1 MRRCILPAR
10 LSFSRF
16 AFLPLLLASV
26 LALPARAQTVEGRAV
41 DRETLQPIP
50 NAAVVLV
57 DSAGD
62 AVATGRTAADG
73 RFRLTAPRPGDYRL
87 TASRIGYRTMLSA
100 AVSLAARQVVEVEAR
115 IAPQPI
121 ALDTTSVRVAGRAG
135 ISGRILEAES
145 DRPIAGATVTLRN
158 SRGLSVG
165 RAVTDETGG
174 FHLRVRD
181 PGAHELR
188 AERVGYRAASA
199 PQLTLVPDDTL
210 QVELRMSA
218 GAVVLAPLTVVAA
231 SRNLV
236 REQQLAAFDW
246 RRTHQPWGRYLG
258 PEEVRRINAFHAT
271 DVLQQVPFVQV
282 GGGQSKIVTLRAP
295 YGRGRCIPT
304 VYVDGHHVPAES
316 DMSVNEFVSGST
328 VSAVEV
334 YDRPALSPAEF
345 APRGKKMDCG
355 VIVIW
360 TRPPGEPRR

>member
-1 MRRCILPAR
+1 MRRCLLPDA
-10 LSFSRF
+10 FSRS
-16 AFLPLLLASV
+16 AFLSLLLASV
-26 LALPARAQTVEGRAV
+26 LAFPARAQTVEGRAV
-41 DRETLQPIP
+41 DRETQQPIP

-62 AVATGRTAADG
+62 AVATGRSGADG
-73 RFRLTAPRPGDYRL
+73 RFRLTAPRPGEYRL

-135 ISGRILEAES
+135 ISGRILESES
-145 DRPIAGATVTLRN
+145 DRPIAGATVTLLN

-165 RAVTDETGG
+165 RVVTDETGG

-181 PGAHELR
+181 PGSHELR

-236 REQQLAAFDW
+236 RNQQLAAFDW

-258 PEEVRRINAFHAT
+258 PEEVRRINAFHVT

-282 GGGQSKIVTLRAP
+282 SGLSKVVTLRAP
-295 YGRGRCIPT
+295 YTGGRCFPT
-304 VYVDGHHVPAES
+304 VYVDGHHVPS
-316 DMSVNEFVSGST
+316 DGDMSINEFVSGST

-334 YDRPALSPAEF
+334 YDRPALSPPEF
-345 APRGKKMDCG
+345 TARGKKMECG